1 VWHTISEGLTW
12 LAMELRQLR
21 YFVAIAEERHFGRA
35 AHRLRIATPTLSQ
48 QLRALER
55 SLGLKLVDRTPPGRV
70 TLTPSGQVLLR
81 HARILLSRADRAR
94 DETRTAA
101 NQPEQVLLRLA
112 FGAERLL
119 AAQLLQLTGNASFG
133 VVTLTSSTS
142 DALLA
147 VREESWDAAV
157 VWDGAGDAQGL
168 ATVVLRE
175 VAVHLAL
182 LATHRLARRS
192 SVAVADLAEEAIVLF
207 PRPLSPRVWDVMRHH
222 LLPDGRSRPGQIIT
236 ESNGTGPLSVLRGV
250 AAGKGVAPAI
260 APLAE
265 HSRHAGIVLRPLDPP
280 LALPLELVWKAPAG
294 SALQRVVAFLRPGG
308 QPAALLDT

>member
-1 VWHTISEGLTW
+1 
-12 LAMELRQLR
+12 MELRQLR

-157 VWDGAGDAQGL
+157 VWDGDGDAQGL

-182 LATHRLARRS
+182 LATHRLARHA

-236 ESNGTGPLSVLRGV
+236 ESSGSGPLAVLRGV
-250 AAGKGVAPAI
+250 AAGRGVAPAI

-265 HSRHAGIVLRPLDPP
+265 RSRHAGIVLRPLNPP
-280 LALPLELVWKAPAG
+280 LVLPMELVWKEPAG
-294 SALQRVVAFLRPGG
+294 SALQRVVAFLRAGVAPS
-308 QPAALLDT
+308 ALLDT